1 MVAGD
6 GGARRLGPA
15 RQLGIRDAVVKH
27 FEGFDAAGFW
37 DDSAHALE
45 EYVEGVVP
53 PSREL
58 IASLEEELGGY
69 RLPSSYLALMNAHNG
84 GAPARFCFPVPDPAS
99 WADDHIEIS
108 GIRGVGRTR
117 PQSLGGEFGSRFWI
131 EMWEYPDIG
140 VYFADTPSAGHDML
154 ALDYRACGRQG
165 EPTVV
170 HVDQE
175 DDFAITLVAENFEA
189 FITGLIGPS
198 AYDTSEQDRLAALA
212 TVRDGSFSPVL
223 LHAFREVWDVLP
235 DADRRMRALAE
246 AVVHDKGVFALH
258 ADMCSRLMY
267 DYLFWLFTSF
277 NRVGSFERYLRTPPQ
292 YERSYALPDYELMI
306 AFGLVSDQ
314 YGFRTG
320 GYAPGFLEEW
330 WHSRIASGLIVE
342 TAHGYRLTDAA
353 VAALLDELATVAG
366 DGVWAYPSG

>member
-1 MVAGD
+1 VSCTGEPEGDRDRVSAATVQSPDWQAGE
-6 GGARRLGPA
+6 GAVG
-15 RQLGIRDAVVKH
+15 H
-27 FEGFDAAGFW
+27 FEGFDVAGFW
-37 DDSAHALE
+37 DDSAYALE
-45 EYVEGVVP
+45 EYVEEAP

-69 RLPSSYLALMNAHNG
+69 RLPASYLALMAAHNG
-84 GAPARFCFPVPDPAS
+84 GVPTRVHFPMTEPTS
-99 WADDHIEIS
+99 WADDHFEIT

-131 EMWEYPDIG
+131 DLWEYPDIG

-154 ALDYRACGRQG
+154 ALDYRACGRHG

-189 FITGLIGPS
+189 FVTGLVDGS
-198 AYDTSEQDRLAALA
+198 VYDTSEQDRLAALA

-223 LHAFREVWDVLP
+223 LRAFGEVADVLP

-246 AVVHDKGVFALH
+246 AVVHDKGFFALH
-258 ADMCSRLMY
+258 TDARSMLMY
-267 DYLFWLFTSF
+267 DCLFWLFTSF
-277 NRVGSFERYLRTPPQ
+277 NQVGSFEQYLRTPPQ
-292 YERSYALPDYELMI
+292 PERSYALPDYGLMI
-306 AFGLVSDQ
+306 AFGLVSEP

-320 GYAPGFLEEW
+320 GYAPSCLEEW
-330 WHSRIASGLIVE
+330 WNSRIASGHIAE
-342 TAHGYRLTDAA
+342 TANGYRLTDDAIA
-353 VAALLDELATVAG
+353 SLLHELATVA
-366 DGVWAYPSG
+366 

>member
-1 MVAGD
+1 MG
-6 GGARRLGPA
+6 
-15 RQLGIRDAVVKH
+15 H

-37 DDSAHALE
+37 DDSAYALK
-45 EYVEGVVP
+45 EYVEEAP

-58 IASLEEELGGY
+58 IASLTEELGGY
-69 RLPSSYLALMNAHNG
+69 RLPDSYLALMTAHNG
-84 GAPARFCFPVPDPAS
+84 GTPARTCFPVTEATS
-99 WADDHIEIS
+99 WAEDYIEIT
-108 GIRGVGRTR
+108 GIRGIGRTR
-117 PQSLGGEFGSRFWI
+117 SHSLGGEFGSRFWI
-131 EMWEYPDIG
+131 DMWEYPDIG

-175 DDFAITLVAENFEA
+175 SDFAITLVAENFEA
-189 FITGLIGPS
+189 FVTGLVDES
-198 AYDTSEQDRLAALA
+198 VYDTSEQDRLAALA

-223 LHAFREVWDVLP
+223 LRAFREVADALP

-246 AVVHDKGVFALH
+246 AVVRDKGFFALH
-258 ADMCSRLMY
+258 ADARSMLMY

-277 NRVGSFERYLRTPPQ
+277 NQVASFERYLRTPQ
-292 YERSYALPDYELMI
+292 QSERSYATPDYELMI
-306 AFGLVSDQ
+306 SFGLASEQ

-330 WHSRIASGLIVE
+330 WNSRIAPGRITE
-342 TAHGYRLTDAA
+342 TADGYRLTDAA
-353 VAALLDELATVAG
+353 VAALLHELATVAG
-366 DGVWAYPSG
+366 EGG